1 MNDLFS
7 VSLWTISRGLWHE
20 RGINA
25 PYQQHYQNRRDFRR
39 EPADLGGPGA
49 QWRTGDRLASLEH
62 ARAGAF
68 SVWVPPATGEQVA
81 FVCIG
86 GNPETAIIIGSLW
99 SDDIPAPGSTL
110 KEIIMTAPDGAVFR
124 YDADA
129 GALEVKGIK
138 TASIQAD
145 TRITLDTS
153 EVVCTRKLITATLEV
168 QNGGEMR
175 GSISHSGGSLTS
187 NGITVHTHTHG
198 GVRTGPGTTGG
209 PQ

>member
-1 MNDLFS
+1 
-7 VSLWTISRGLWHE
+7 
-20 RGINA
+20 
-25 PYQQHYQNRRDFRR
+25 
-39 EPADLGGPGA
+39 
-49 QWRTGDRLASLEH
+49 
-62 ARAGAF
+62 
-68 SVWVPPATGEQVA
+68 
-81 FVCIG
+81 
-86 GNPETAIIIGSLW
+86 
-99 SDDIPAPGSTL
+99 
-110 KEIIMTAPDGAVFR
+110 
-124 YDADA
+124 
-129 GALEVKGIK
+129 
-138 TASIQAD
+138 D

>member
-1 MNDLFS
+1 
-7 VSLWTISRGLWHE
+7 
-20 RGINA
+20 
-25 PYQQHYQNRRDFRR
+25 
-39 EPADLGGPGA
+39 
-49 QWRTGDRLASLEH
+49 
-62 ARAGAF
+62 RAGAF

>member
-1 MNDLFS
+1 MNAELMR
-7 VSLWTISRGLWHE
+7 LISN
-20 RGINA
+20 II
-25 PYQQHYQNRRDFRR
+25 
-39 EPADLGGPGA
+39 
-49 QWRTGDRLASLEH
+49 RTGVIFDVNPQTWEVRVRSGGLETGWLRWST

-86 GNPETAIIIGSLW
+86 GNPETAIIIGRLW

>member
-1 MNDLFS
+1 MNS
-7 VSLWTISRGLWHE
+7 GV
-20 RGINA
+20 
-25 PYQQHYQNRRDFRR
+25 
-39 EPADLGGPGA
+39 
-49 QWRTGDRLASLEH
+49 
-62 ARAGAF
+62 
-68 SVWVPPATGEQVA
+68 
-81 FVCIG
+81 VCIG

-175 GSISHSGGSLTS
+175 GSISHSGGSLTFQRYHRS
-187 NGITVHTHTHG
+187 YAHP
-198 GVRTGPGTTGG
+198 RWRQDGPGHHGRPAMTAVYRGMNPQGTGTLSDSEHLKNSVRIS
-209 PQ
+209 